1 MTKKEKFIVYSDV
14 PHTHTPH
21 TRHTHT
27 HHIHTT
33 DKRITYTSHT
43 RTLYHTNI
51 THVQVF
57 QLISFNSI
65 HSTHL
70 TLVSHVMQ
78 VLTCLWL
85 TARLATWRASSISWR
100 VSLFGGYDDLWGS
113 WTAAGKSEP
122 IQSELPGPKGT
133 APWQSCTMWAKVSIP
148 GFPDDYWQQRGVG
161 HANLGWNPGMFFG
174 WFPVSSL
181 KVGEC
186 WAAASTTGSRWR
198 RRLRALC
205 QQHVC
210 GWLHPATIDMF
221 SLAYTYPSLQLLGL
235 SWFPPQWDSTSAWHR
250 GGSMAVAAEAGVFA
264 LAALGQLPSGAEA
277 LHFSVRV
284 EAAEDRSCSF
294 ETHWGPGTKPYTC
307 ALPTPPVIDL
317 QNCEMEYD
325 FNAVVRL
332 GHIKVHSDVP
342 MAVVEELRADFSEL
356 DYNCFN
362 KNCLTYAME
371 LLEKASSRALS
382 KDIFWGSRF
391 RTWFESCCL
400 QLAWATRSSQ
410 QQQA

>member
-1 MTKKEKFIVYSDV
+1 MQVHRVDQTLLPPSCIASLACVCMMAACPLLNEKSSYDKKGEVYRLFRRST
-14 PHTHTPH
+14 HTHTPH

-250 GGSMAVAAEAGVFA
+250 GGSMAVRRKPVCLLWPHLASFHQEQRPCTSLCGWKQPKTEAVRSKPIGVQERSLTPAHFQRHQWSICRIARWSTTSMLSFA
-264 LAALGQLPSGAEA
+264 LDTS
-277 LHFSVRV
+277 R
-284 EAAEDRSCSF
+284 
-294 ETHWGPGTKPYTC
+294 YTVMC
-307 ALPTPPVIDL
+307 QWP
-317 QNCEMEYD
+317 
-325 FNAVVRL
+325 
-332 GHIKVHSDVP
+332 
-342 MAVVEELRADFSEL
+342 
-356 DYNCFN
+356 
-362 KNCLTYAME
+362 
-371 LLEKASSRALS
+371 
-382 KDIFWGSRF
+382 W
-391 RTWFESCCL
+391 W
-400 QLAWATRSSQ
+400 RSSVLTSVSWTTT
-410 QQQA
+410 ASTRIA